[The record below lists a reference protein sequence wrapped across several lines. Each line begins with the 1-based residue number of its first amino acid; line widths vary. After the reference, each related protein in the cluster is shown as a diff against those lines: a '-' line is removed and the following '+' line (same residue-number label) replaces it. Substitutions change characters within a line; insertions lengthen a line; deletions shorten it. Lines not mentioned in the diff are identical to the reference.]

1 MYMHNMSSFMN
12 AIKEQPKQLLKLN
25 VMKQNMTKKFP
36 PSSFLPLTMPGLE
49 WINPSWSLCL

>member
-1 MYMHNMSSFMN
+1 MN

-25 VMKQNMTKKFP
+25 VMKQNMTKKFL
-36 PSSFLPLTMPGLE
+36 PSSFLPLTMSGLE